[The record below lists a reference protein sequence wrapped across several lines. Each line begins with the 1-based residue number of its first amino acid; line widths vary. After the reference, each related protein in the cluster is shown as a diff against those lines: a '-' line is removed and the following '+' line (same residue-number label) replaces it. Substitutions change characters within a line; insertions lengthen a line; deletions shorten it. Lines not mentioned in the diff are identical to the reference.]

1 MIDSSPPA
9 DAHPLDRIVVVL
21 WETQDL
27 VNIAGTVRA
36 MKNFGLRHLRLVS
49 PVEWDPW
56 RIEGIAHDT
65 SEIVEAVELYD
76 ALPEALADCSF
87 TVAMTARGR
96 RAKRGV
102 GRPRD
107 TALELLSRAAD
118 REAGPVAIVFGRED
132 LGLPNWALDLCH
144 RSVTIPTNPDHPSL
158 NLAQAVLLVAY
169 ELWMEQAGT
178 SQPFKPPRRQ
188 APPATVEFLER
199 MFADIERALWTVDF
213 FKSRQTESV
222 MRTLRELGHRAEL
235 DQREAGFV
243 RAIAIEV
250 SKHVRRVEAR
260 AGLLPQGDEGGVTE
274 VGSEPERGIE

>member
-1 MIDSSPPA
+1 MCGLPACSSVACRPATNHPKRLVIDSSPPA

-96 RAKRGV
+96 RAKRGGAQYATAV
-102 GRPRD
+102 GQHR
-107 TALELLSRAAD
+107 
-118 REAGPVAIVFGRED
+118 VA
-132 LGLPNWALDLCH
+132 
-144 RSVTIPTNPDHPSL
+144 
-158 NLAQAVLLVAY
+158 VA
-169 ELWMEQAGT
+169 
-178 SQPFKPPRRQ
+178 RRQ
-188 APPATVEFLER
+188 C
-199 MFADIERALWTVDF
+199 
-213 FKSRQTESV
+213 
-222 MRTLRELGHRAEL
+222 
-235 DQREAGFV
+235 
-243 RAIAIEV
+243 V
-250 SKHVRRVEAR
+250 S
-260 AGLLPQGDEGGVTE
+260 G
-274 VGSEPERGIE
+274 

>member
-144 RSVTIPTNPDHPSL
+144 RSVTIPTNPEHSSL
-158 NLAQAVLLVAY
+158 NLAQAVLVIAY
-169 ELWMEQAGT
+169 ELWMATEGSQ
-178 SQPFKPPRRQ
+178 QPFKPPRRD
-188 APPATVEFLER
+188 APPANVHILESL
-199 MFADIERALWTVDF
+199 FEESEKALWAVDF
-213 FKSRQTESV
+213 FKSRQTESS
-222 MRTLRELGHRAEL
+222 MRTLRAIVHRADP
-235 DQREAGFV
+235 DQREAGFL
-243 RAIAIEV
+243 RAIAIEIRKYV
-250 SKHVRRVEAR
+250 ERNSK
-260 AGLLPQGDEGGVTE
+260 L
-274 VGSEPERGIE
+274 